1 MKKTTKKVL
10 IGAGIGAAV
19 SGVGYVLYQKFLKE
33 NTIPIDTPLD
43 SETSYQMSP
52 IPISNSKKVS
62 PNLQLL
68 GEEHFLE
75 EMPQTKR
82 KYFSLKKKN

>member
-43 SETSYQMSP
+43 SNAPYQTSPTLLSD
-52 IPISNSKKVS
+52 SKKVA

-68 GEEHFLE
+68 EEEHFLE
-75 EMPQTKR
+75 EMPEAKR